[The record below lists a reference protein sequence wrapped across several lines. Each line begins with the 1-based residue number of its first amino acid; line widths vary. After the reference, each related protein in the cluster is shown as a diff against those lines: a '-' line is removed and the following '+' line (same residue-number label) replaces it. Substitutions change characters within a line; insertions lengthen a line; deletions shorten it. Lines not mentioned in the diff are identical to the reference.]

1 MPKREDETWSN
12 QKWKS
17 RKQVSGTYVSW
28 LHMDLYKILLNL
40 LFFGLLILMIWSGV
54 RLFSGQFFSP
64 LMGSSIFLGEIT
76 GFVFLSASIKKNSWR
91 SPSLFLTFLALLI
104 IFVVLS
110 FAGVRPM
117 SDWKN
122 NVFYSAKEIK
132 TDNRQFL
139 KIDPIL
145 VRFSGKYVA
154 TVVTLAGIGKQTII
168 FDGNTM
174 IFNNDFGKKIYEYT
188 ITSDLVD
195 SLNQSILSYNNNPF
209 VKDMSDETFSELES
223 YGLSLRNQK
232 QNLER
237 GGEMTWES
245 PGTIILKDTST
256 GISSIQTFQYN
267 KDYNFCIINGV
278 EYYKEGK

>member
-1 MPKREDETWSN
+1 
-12 QKWKS
+12 
-17 RKQVSGTYVSW
+17 
-28 LHMDLYKILLNL
+28 
-40 LFFGLLILMIWSGV
+40 
-54 RLFSGQFFSP
+54 
-64 LMGSSIFLGEIT
+64 
-76 GFVFLSASIKKNSWR
+76 
-91 SPSLFLTFLALLI
+91 LLI

-232 QNLER
+232 QSLER